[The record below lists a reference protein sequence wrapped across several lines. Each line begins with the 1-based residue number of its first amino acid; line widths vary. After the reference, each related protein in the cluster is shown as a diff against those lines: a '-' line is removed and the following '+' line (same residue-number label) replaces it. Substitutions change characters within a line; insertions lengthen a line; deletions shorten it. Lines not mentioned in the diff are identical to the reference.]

1 VTIAML
7 VATVAAGLFAGA
19 AVYVTAVEHPAR
31 VECGQIL
38 AVKQFGPSYRRA
50 AVMQGGLSVV
60 GLVAGLVAWYQGS
73 GLGWLIGGVLL
84 GALVPFTLVIIMP
97 TNRRLLDPRLD
108 SGSGEAR
115 ELLSR
120 WGHLHAVRTVVG
132 VAVFVAF
139 AGLSLRSS

>member
-1 VTIAML
+1 MTIAVL
-7 VATVAAGLFAGA
+7 IATVAAGLFAGA

-38 AVKQFGPSYRRA
+38 AIRQFGPSYRRA
-50 AVMQGGLSVV
+50 AVMQGGLAVIGLLAGLLAWYEGAGV
-60 GLVAGLVAWYQGS
+60 GWLVA
-73 GLGWLIGGVLL
+73 GVLL
-84 GALVPFTLVIIMP
+84 GALVPFTLVVIMP

-108 SGSGEAR
+108 SGSREAR

-120 WGHLHAVRTVVG
+120 WGHLHAVRTIVG

-139 AGLSLRSS
+139 AGMSLRP

>member
-1 VTIAML
+1 MTFPML

-31 VECGQIL
+31 VECGQVL
-38 AVKQFGPSYRRA
+38 AQEFGPSYRRA
-50 AVMQGGLSVV
+50 AVMQGALAVV
-60 GLVAGLVAWYQGS
+60 GLLASVVVWYQGS
-73 GLGWLIGGVLL
+73 GVGWLVGGLLL
-84 GALVPFTLVIIMP
+84 GALVPFTLVVIMP
-97 TNRRLLDPRLD
+97 TNRRLLDPGLD

-120 WGHLHAVRTVVG
+120 WGRLHAVRTVVG

-139 AGLSLRSS
+139 VGMSM